1 MTGGLQ
7 GWLVA
12 HLLRHSP
19 ELLQGFHPGNRAWKR
34 PATPCVPGALA
45 LDCHLQVCRLACRMT
60 ARDEYLLI
68 QPRVQAVFIHSLTY

>member
-1 MTGGLQ
+1 MGCRA
-7 GWLVA
+7 GWWHISSGTALSCF
-12 HLLRHSP
+12 R
-19 ELLQGFHPGNRAWKR
+19 GFTLATEPGRGQLHR
-34 PATPCVPGALA
+34 VFLGALA